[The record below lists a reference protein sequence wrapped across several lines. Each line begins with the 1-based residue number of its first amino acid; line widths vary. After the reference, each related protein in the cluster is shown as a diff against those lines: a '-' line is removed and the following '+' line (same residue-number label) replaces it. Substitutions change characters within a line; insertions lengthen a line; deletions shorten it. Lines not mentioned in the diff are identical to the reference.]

1 MLELIIDSFAGGGGV
16 SEGIREAFGRS
27 PDIATNH
34 DDDAISMHT
43 VNHPETKHYRENIW
57 HVDPREA
64 TGGRTVGLAWWSPDC
79 THFSVA
85 RGGVP
90 VEKNIRG
97 LAWVAV
103 RWAATVA
110 PRVNVLEN
118 VKEFLT
124 WGPIGSDGRPD
135 PKRKGETFR
144 SFVQQLQ
151 RLGYAVDWR
160 VLRACDYGAPTSRER
175 LFVQFRR
182 DGKPIVWPAPTHG
195 DPNSLEVQSGR
206 LKPWRT
212 VAECIDWSLPVPSI
226 FERKRELAEN
236 TKRRIA
242 RGIWKFVIDNP
253 NPFIVPG
260 GAGFVA
266 KHYGGN
272 YTGAGTGLGEP
283 LSTITT
289 KDHNALVVAFLQQ
302 YYTSD
307 SARGQT
313 LDQPIMTIPT
323 SNRFGLVTAHIC
335 KFRGSN
341 IGQPADAPLQT
352 ISAGGNH
359 HALVQAFLI
368 AYYGTSV
375 GQPIDEPINTIVSKD
390 RFGLVY
396 VRGTPYQIV
405 DIGMRMLQPHE
416 LYPAQGFGPH
426 YIYTHGHDGR
436 KFSKAVQVD
445 KCGNSV
451 PPPLAESIVRAACPE
466 FCGVDSYE
474 VG

>member
-1 MLELIIDSFAGGGGV
+1 MRELIIDSFAGGGGA
-16 SEGIREAFGRS
+16 SEGIKLGVGRA
-27 PDIATNH
+27 PDVAINH
-34 DDDAISMHT
+34 DEDAISMHT
-43 VNHPETKHYRENIW
+43 ANHPETRHYLQDVW
-57 HVDPREA
+57 AVDPLEA
-64 TGGRTVGLAWWSPDC
+64 TRGQPVGLAWWSPDC

-97 LAWVAV
+97 LAWVAT

-110 PRVNVLEN
+110 PRVNILEN

-124 WGPIGSDGRPD
+124 WGPLLPNGKPD
-135 PKRKGETFR
+135 PARKGETFR
-144 SFVQQLQ
+144 SFVRQLE
-151 RLGYAVDWR
+151 RHGYNVEWR
-160 VLRACDYGAPTSRER
+160 ILRACDYGAPTSRER
-175 LFVQFRR
+175 LIVIFNKK
-182 DGKPIVWPAPTHG
+182 GTPIVWPEPTHG
-195 DPNSLEVQSGR
+195 DPNSLEVMTGK

-212 VAECIDWSLPVPSI
+212 AAEIIDWSLPVPSI
-226 FERKRELAEN
+226 FTRKRELAEN

-242 RGIWKFVIDNP
+242 KGIMKFVVNNP
-253 NPFIVPG
+253 NPFIVTVNHG
-260 GAGFVA
+260 GEGFR
-266 KHYGGN
+266 GQE
-272 YTGAGTGLGEP
+272 LDRP
-283 LSTITT
+283 LSTITS
-289 KDHNALVVAFLQQ
+289 KNGYGLVVPFLQQ

-307 SARGQT
+307 AARGQT

-323 SNRFGLVTAHIC
+323 ENRFGLVTAHIA
-335 KFRGSN
+335 KFRGTN
-341 IGQPADAPLQT
+341 IGHPADAPLHT

-368 AYYGTSV
+368 AYYGSSV
-375 GQPIDEPINTIVSKD
+375 GQSLDDPINTIVSKD

-416 LYPAQGFGPH
+416 LFPGQGFPDH

-436 KFSKAVQVD
+436 KFPKSTQVD

-451 PPPLAESIVRAACPE
+451 CPQLAAAVAAANYRERAGE
-466 FCGVDSYE
+466 MTG
-474 VG
+474 